1 MMLLMS
7 RGRPIPEL
15 ILHEVEKETLHKLVR
30 RSTSSNAE
38 ARRARVVLLCAEGLS
53 NTAISERVGLCQHTV
68 GRWRRRFLQDRLEG
82 LADLPR
88 SGPPRQI
95 GDEKI
100 AQVIR
105 LTLESRPANA
115 THWSTRKMAAKVGIS
130 NERVAR
136 IWQTFGLQPHRAE
149 SFQLSTDPFFV
160 EKIRDVVGLYM
171 TPPQNALVLCIDEK
185 SQIQALERSQPLL
198 PMKPGQ
204 PERRTSDYF
213 RHGTTTLFAALD
225 IKTGKVY
232 ADCYQRHTH
241 KEFLTFLRKIERE
254 TPNKLD
260 LHIVIDN
267 YATHKTAAVRKWLV
281 RHPRWHIH
289 FIPTHTSWLN
299 QVERFFA
306 KITNERIRRG
316 SFRSVKELR
325 QAIFDY
331 IDHHNEQPKPFTW
344 TATAD
349 TILGKINHLCN
360 SLA

>member
-149 SFQLSTDPFFV
+149 SFQLSADPFFV

-185 SQIQALERSQPLL
+185 SRDTSARTQP
-198 PMKPGQ
+198 
-204 PERRTSDYF
+204 
-213 RHGTTTLFAALD
+213 
-225 IKTGKVY
+225 
-232 ADCYQRHTH
+232 
-241 KEFLTFLRKIERE
+241 
-254 TPNKLD
+254 
-260 LHIVIDN
+260 
-267 YATHKTAAVRKWLV
+267 AAVAHETRSARTPHERLF
-281 RHPRWHIH
+281 PPWHDH
-289 FIPTHTSWLN
+289 AF
-299 QVERFFA
+299 
-306 KITNERIRRG
+306 RRSRYQNG
-316 SFRSVKELR
+316 
-325 QAIFDY
+325 Q
-331 IDHHNEQPKPFTW
+331 
-344 TATAD
+344 
-349 TILGKINHLCN
+349 GLC
-360 SLA
+360 